1 MPQTTLEEVVQ
12 ARMPPSSAVLFGSK
26 EGNRYGTGDFT
37 AALYSRKGEGTPPG
51 GLCQL
56 LFSPEPC

>member
-1 MPQTTLEEVVQ
+1 
-12 ARMPPSSAVLFGSK
+12 MPPSSAVLFGSK